1 MAEDQGRQRGEA
13 DGREHV
19 TEVLGDPQISSLPSA
34 TSTSPR
40 TKTAS
45 AATSKKPGYYSG
57 RGYLKDLPRHERRR
71 IEREIR
77 KRRKPGESSYEYN
90 YLLIS
95 YGTGVMTFDHRT
107 MAFTYCLIA
116 QFVSLDPFD
125 VRGYIIAKV

>member
-19 TEVLGDPQISSLPSA
+19 AEVLGDPQINPLPSA

-45 AATSKKPGYYSG
+45 AAAGKKPGYYSG
-57 RGYLKDLPRHERRR
+57 RRYLKELPRHERRR

-77 KRRKPGESSYEYN
+77 KRRKPG
-90 YLLIS
+90 
-95 YGTGVMTFDHRT
+95 T
-107 MAFTYCLIA
+107 
-116 QFVSLDPFD
+116 
-125 VRGYIIAKV
+125 